1 MLNPDLFQPLPQQEG
16 AYIYDDGDRGPAE
29 FFHGHKDIRAR
40 FHRVLATAH
49 AKKAGTTFLV
59 QGAPGAGKSA
69 LLHQMCTES
78 EGWVL
83 ANIGGPELWNPV
95 AMAQALG
102 KSYTVTRTISG
113 GVEIKV
119 FSGGVDKEVAGFAT
133 SGEVL
138 RRQAPPTGVILVF
151 DEAQTL
157 PKISAHV
164 EMEATATLNAIHNGL
179 LGAPVVLL
187 TAGLGTTKIAYK
199 QMGVSQFK
207 RGCVHQIEALGL
219 QAQQAVIRDWLTIA
233 GGAKGDVDPWID
245 AITEK
250 SHGWPQHMICY
261 ALCAKDVLDQTGGE
275 MSSAALEEVLAFGD
289 HDRAAYY
296 AGRVDGL
303 KQSDIVRIAQ
313 VFSGVGPSEHM
324 SKEDII
330 DSLQYGQD
338 QACAEK
344 LFEDLLHR
352 GVIAHT
358 TVGMYQSPIPSFHKW
373 IVQNFGKDLG
383 KG

>member
-1 MLNPDLFQPLPQQEG
+1 MTSSLLWMRWCTQPSNLIVGCLRCSVSGITSLRGYETIIVAEIRKLKNISKQVS
-16 AYIYDDGDRGPAE
+16 AY
-29 FFHGHKDIRAR
+29 
-40 FHRVLATAH
+40 
-49 AKKAGTTFLV
+49 
-59 QGAPGAGKSA
+59 
-69 LLHQMCTES
+69 
-78 EGWVL
+78 
-83 ANIGGPELWNPV
+83 
-95 AMAQALG
+95 
-102 KSYTVTRTISG
+102 
-113 GVEIKV
+113 
-119 FSGGVDKEVAGFAT
+119 
-133 SGEVL
+133 
-138 RRQAPPTGVILVF
+138 
-151 DEAQTL
+151 
-157 PKISAHV
+157 
-164 EMEATATLNAIHNGL
+164 
-179 LGAPVVLL
+179 
-187 TAGLGTTKIAYK
+187 GTTKIAYK

-352 GVIAHT
+352 GVIAYT
-358 TVGMYQSPIPSFHKW
+358 TDGMYQSPIPSFQRW